1 MNLSLQENNA
11 SLWLD
16 GLEGAL
22 ESNDG
27 VSNMPHHVTSHLVE
41 DHAQISESMA
51 HMTEVEGV
59 EPNSLGVAEVEGH
72 AELEGQSQEVENVTM
87 EPMDVDVQV
96 RKKKNCSQFNILH
109 YFLLNLDY
117 RSKLY

>member
-1 MNLSLQENNA
+1 VLYQYKLNLSLQENNA

-27 VSNMPHHVTSHLVE
+27 VSNIPHHVTSHLVE
-41 DHAQISESMA
+41 DHAQMSESMA
-51 HMTEVEGV
+51 HMVEVEGV
-59 EPNSLGVAEVEGH
+59 EPNSLGVAELEGH
-72 AELEGQSQEVENVTM
+72 SQEVENVTM

-96 RKKKNCSQFNILH
+96 RKQSCSQFNILH
-109 YFLLNLDY
+109 YFLPYSDY